1 MLEYGPATPT
11 GLRGVPCLA
20 TMRASLAGSAG
31 WSSGRTQ
38 RTGIGLPS
46 PAVWLSSCRVVGCP
60 YLGCG
65 R

>member
-1 MLEYGPATPT
+1 MLEYEARAPT

-31 WSSGRTQ
+31 WSSGRTH

-46 PAVWLSSCRVVGCP
+46 PAVWVSSCRVVG
-60 YLGCG
+60 
-65 R
+65 